1 MKSCP
6 VIVTEGEEAANH
18 HSTASGRIRAKREMH
33 GGPEGKTEANGGE
46 ALRIK
51 AILVTTPKLTSS
63 PKAPFTVEA
72 SPKTTISKVGVCKSA
87 RRTCSFLHSGFSH
100 WVFRN
105 GVFSEAYRR
114 RVLRAFLMAEGVGR
128 SGPIHMYS
136 ATPLCCASQTEVAEG
151 LLLGEWP
158 SPCKG

>member
-18 HSTASGRIRAKREMH
+18 HSTASERTRAKREMH

-72 SPKTTISKVGVCKSA
+72 SPKTTISKIGVCVNPLGVRALFS
-87 RRTCSFLHSGFSH
+87 TPVFPTGFFGMEFLVTRIGGGS
-100 WVFRN
+100 
-105 GVFSEAYRR
+105 
-114 RVLRAFLMAEGVGR
+114 
-128 SGPIHMYS
+128 
-136 ATPLCCASQTEVAEG
+136 
-151 LLLGEWP
+151 
-158 SPCKG
+158 